1 MHWVIQLWYVMS
13 HEATHKVISNSDEA
27 QQEVVAQIMQI
38 GELVSKFRLMH
49 KSTEIPPEDNWVL
62 EKKKEEV
69 EKLFQQTV
77 ATASRQWDVTS
88 SSNSEEETVE
98 VKVIYCPCFPF
109 SPT

>member
-1 MHWVIQLWYVMS
+1 MS
-13 HEATHKVISNSDEA
+13 HEAAHKVISNSDEA

-49 KSTEIPPEDNWVL
+49 K
-62 EKKKEEV
+62 V